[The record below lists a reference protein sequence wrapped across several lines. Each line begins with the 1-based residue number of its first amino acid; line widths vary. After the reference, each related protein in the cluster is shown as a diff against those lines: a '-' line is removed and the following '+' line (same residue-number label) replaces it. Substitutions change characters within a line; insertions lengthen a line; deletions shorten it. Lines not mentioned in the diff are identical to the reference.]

1 MYFVSTVL
9 TAENFYVLSFYSIDY
24 PGCTGCIKERT
35 ELVSDILFLFLP
47 SSRPPVPKLLAL
59 GPPNITQWG
68 WPCLQ
73 VALLVSSEG
82 RDLRK
87 RRISALNSS
96 IVGGEGGSEIKAWF
110 E

>member
-1 MYFVSTVL
+1 MSCLSTLLTTQDALDVL
-9 TAENFYVLSFYSIDY
+9 KKELSWLLTSCFFS
-24 PGCTGCIKERT
+24 C
-35 ELVSDILFLFLP
+35 LP
-47 SSRPPVPKLLAL
+47 PDLPVPKLLAL

-68 WPCLQ
+68 WLCLQ

-82 RDLRK
+82 RGLRK